1 MTMLR
6 RLLTFAFVMLVA
18 AGFAWAL
25 WPRPMEVET
34 ATIGR
39 RTIEIAVEEEG
50 KTRIVDV
57 FTVSS
62 PLAGRMARINLHPGD
77 PVIANDTVIAQI
89 RATAPSLLDSRARRV
104 AEAAIDAALA
114 GVDLASAQ
122 LNQAQAQN
130 EFLASE
136 FERAEKL
143 VKTGAMPE
151 RGLEKARLDLASAQA
166 AVESGRANLVVRQR
180 ELERAR
186 AAVIEPGES
195 EPGET
200 ENNEGCCVPV
210 KSPVSGQVL
219 RLLTESEQVVQPGTP
234 IAELGDAGDLEIVA
248 DLLSRDAVRVRPG
261 AKAVIEG
268 WGGGP
273 LQAEVKRVDPAA
285 FTKVSALGIEEQ
297 RVSVVLTPLGDKQA
311 WKQLGH
317 EFRVIARIAISST
330 RDVVAVPIGALFR
343 SGGDWAVYTVQD
355 GRAASVKLEIG
366 ERNADYAQVLSGLEP
381 GQTVILHPSDQITQG
396 TRVIGKGMGKGTA
409 PT

>member
-1 MTMLR
+1 MSMLR
-6 RLLTFAFVMLVA
+6 RLFTLIVITLIA

-25 WPRPMEVET
+25 WPRPVEVET

-50 KTRIVDV
+50 KTRIQEV

-89 RATAPSLLDSRARRV
+89 RATAPSLLDSRTRRV

-122 LNQAQAQN
+122 VSQAEAQN

-136 FERAEKL
+136 LDRAEKL

-151 RGLEKARLDLASAQA
+151 RGLEKARLDLATAKA
-166 AVESGRANLVVRQR
+166 AVESARANLVVRQR

-186 AAVIEPGES
+186 AAVMEPGEV
-195 EPGET
+195 
-200 ENNEGCCVPV
+200 ENDEGCCVPV

-234 IAELGDAGDLEIVA
+234 IAELGDPGDLEIVI

-297 RVSVVLTPLGDKQA
+297 RVSIVLTPLGDKQA
-311 WKQLGH
+311 WSQLGH
-317 EFRVIARIAISST
+317 EFRVIARIAISAT
-330 RDVVAVPIGALFR
+330 RDVVAAPLGALFR
-343 SGGDWAVYTVQD
+343 SGGNWAVYTVRE
-355 GRAASVKLEIG
+355 GRAASVKVKIG

-381 GQTVILHPSDQITQG
+381 GQTVIIHPSDQIADG
-396 TRVIGKGMGKGTA
+396 TRVVA
-409 PT
+409 QSSPDSH